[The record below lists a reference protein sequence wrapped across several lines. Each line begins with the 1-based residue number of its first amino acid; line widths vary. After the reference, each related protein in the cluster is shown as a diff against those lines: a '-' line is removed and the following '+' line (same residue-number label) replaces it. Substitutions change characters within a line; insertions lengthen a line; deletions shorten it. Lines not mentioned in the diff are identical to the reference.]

1 MDKVRIGFIGAGRHA
16 SNILYPSLRYAPIEL
31 VAVAALEEE
40 EARTAARNFGALRHY
55 FGGFEEM
62 LAKEKLDACIVAV
75 KPPDYMHVLSGVIA
89 AGLPFFCEKPG
100 AGSVAEVLELEQA
113 VQRSGKPAQVGF
125 MKRFAPAYRMAKQ
138 AMAKE
143 NFGKP
148 SAFVGKFVV
157 GSGLYPDEYT
167 YLVDNPIH
175 LVDLARFFMGEVE
188 RVSVEKTDWG
198 DKRWS
203 YAVTF
208 RFAGGAVGMLHL
220 ANTQSWRKHNEFIE
234 ITGQGHFTSVDNV
247 VRYQY
252 HPSDGPGE
260 YWEPN
265 PTVPSAQNAS
275 VMLTGYAY
283 ELIDFAEVVRTGKPP
298 QVTLTDARR
307 ALELIDE
314 IYKQGGGVIEPGKKA
329 GAW

>member
-31 VAVAALEEE
+31 VALAALEED
-40 EARTAARNFGALRHY
+40 EARIAARNFGAPKY
-55 FGGFEEM
+55 YVGGFEEM
-62 LAKEKLDACIVAV
+62 IAQEKLDACIVAV
-75 KPPDYMHVLSGVIA
+75 KPPDYFHVLTGVID
-89 AGLPFFCEKPG
+89 AGLPIFAEKP
-100 AGSVAEVLELEQA
+100 ACGSVAEAIEIEQRA
-113 VQRSGKPAQVGF
+113 QRARVPIQVGF

-143 NFGKP
+143 NFGAP

-157 GSGLYPDEYT
+157 GAGLYPDEYT

-208 RFAGGAVGMLHL
+208 RFANGAVGMLHL
-220 ANTQSWRKHNEFIE
+220 ANTQSWRKHNEYVE
-234 ITGQGHFTSVDNV
+234 ITGQGQFARVDNV
-247 VRYQY
+247 IRYEY
-252 HPSDGPGE
+252 HPADGACE
-260 YWEPN
+260 TWEPN

-283 ELIDFAEVVRTGKPP
+283 ELIHFCDVVRERIAP
-298 QVTLTDARR
+298 QATITDARR
-307 ALELIDE
+307 ALELIDD
-314 IYKQGGGVIEPGKKA
+314 IYRAGGGVIEPGKQA